1 MKKILKK
8 MNVLLDGK
16 QKAKMGGIVVLM
28 IIGAALEAC
37 SIGLVIPIITT
48 LLDPEAVN
56 GDGYLGDIYRFL
68 GMKSTSQ
75 FTIVMLLVII
85 AAFVVKNVF
94 LYFQNVVQL
103 RFVYTNQFATSRRM
117 MINFMER
124 PYEYYL
130 NADTSVIQRSITSDV
145 NNMYGLILSSLQ
157 LLSEIIMFLVLVI
170 VLMTQ
175 DPMMILTIALL
186 LVIVLLVIKC
196 ILKPIMIKAGE
207 DNQEYYSGLY
217 KCGLISP

>member
-16 QKAKMGGIVVLM
+16 QNQDGRNCSADDYRGGA
-28 IIGAALEAC
+28 GSC

-145 NNMYGLILSSLQ
+145 NNMYGLIL
-157 LLSEIIMFLVLVI
+157 LLFS
-170 VLMTQ
+170 
-175 DPMMILTIALL
+175 
-186 LVIVLLVIKC
+186 C
-196 ILKPIMIKAGE
+196 
-207 DNQEYYSGLY
+207 
-217 KCGLISP
+217 

>member
-56 GDGYLGDIYRFL
+56 GEGYLGDIYRFL

-145 NNMYGLILSSLQ
+145 NNMYGLILYVSR
-157 LLSEIIMFLVLVI
+157 
-170 VLMTQ
+170 
-175 DPMMILTIALL
+175 
-186 LVIVLLVIKC
+186 
-196 ILKPIMIKAGE
+196 
-207 DNQEYYSGLY
+207 SGHRADDT
-217 KCGLISP
+217 GSHDDSDDSPAPGDRASGYQMYFEAYHDKGGRG